1 MTLQDITNAYATS
14 PQVKQLIEQLTAGDD
29 RKDYFLHGLVG
40 SQDAFVAASVFKQTD
55 FNHLFVLSDKEEAAY
70 FQNNLK
76 NLLPARPRRCTA
88 ASTRPT
94 SSCPPTAPG

>member
-1 MTLQDITNAYATS
+1 VQLPAGLTVFMTLQDITNAYATS
-14 PQVKQLIEQLTAGDD
+14 PQVNISSQLIEQLTAGDD

-70 FQNNLK
+70 FQ
-76 NLLPARPRRCTA
+76 TI
-88 ASTRPT
+88 
-94 SSCPPTAPG
+94 